1 MSIDAY
7 FASATIFW
15 VGLAVLAQL
24 INAGTVLIDKYV
36 LARGGPIGTPVV
48 YAFYVSL
55 LSGFVLILVPLGLI
69 GLPSLSVL
77 GLSFTTA
84 ASYIASI
91 VLLYSSL
98 KLTNPSDVI
107 PVVGGTAALMAFA
120 LERMWLAQ
128 PLPPVFVVAFVFL
141 VLGSL
146 FLSHFRFTLRSFF
159 YAFAAGALFGVSAFL
174 IKLIFAETTFMDG
187 FFWTR
192 MANVIGAMLLLVIP
206 GTWAAIRGG
215 YRGSSGGMRSV
226 VVLNK
231 MLAGAAFALTL
242 WAIQLGS
249 VSIVNAL
256 SGLQFVF
263 LLAFAYLFGRVFPSI
278 FHGEIHPHKFPHK
291 LVGVVCIIIGVGFL
305 FFFSA

>member
-7 FASATIFW
+7 FASATVFW

-36 LARGGPIGTPVV
+36 LARGGAIGRPIV

-55 LSGFVLILVPLGLI
+55 LSGFVLVLVPLGYI
-69 GLPSLSVL
+69 GLPSLPVL
-77 GLSFTTA
+77 GLSLLTA

-120 LERMWLAQ
+120 LEHLWLDQ
-128 PLPPVFVVAFVFL
+128 PLPLVFVIAFVFL
-141 VLGSL
+141 VMGSL
-146 FLSHFRFTLRSFF
+146 FLSHFRFTLKSFF
-159 YAFAAGALFGVSAFL
+159 YAFAAGALFGVSTSL
-174 IKLIFAETTFMDG
+174 IKLIFAETSFIDG

-192 MANVIGAMLLLVIP
+192 MANVIGAMLLLIIP

-215 YRGSSGGMRSV
+215 YRSSSGGMRSMV
-226 VVLNK
+226 VMNK
-231 MLAGAAFALTL
+231 VLAGAAFALTL

-263 LLAFAYLFGRVFPSI
+263 LLGFAYLFGRVFPAI

-291 LVGVVCIIIGVGFL
+291 LVGVICIVIGVAFL
-305 FFFSA
+305 FFFHR